1 MKMNKEKI
9 FWGWYIVAGAFFV
22 MAVNYGARY
31 CFGIFVKPLS
41 IEYGW
46 SRSVIS
52 MAATINMIV
61 YSIGAIFV
69 GRMLDRI
76 APRWIITAGAA
87 IAATGY
93 ILTGFANTP
102 VSLYLTYGLL
112 VALGATG
119 MGVVVCSSS
128 VGKWFIKKRGMAI
141 GIATMGI
148 SFGTMTLTP
157 LSGYIGKYFSLRLGL
172 VILGII
178 TLLVG
183 IVISQILMRKTQPEA
198 YGILPDGDKTPLP
211 GQIPVVPAITP
222 VSTRTMFRDLRFWTI
237 AVSHG
242 LTVMV
247 IMSIFVHQVAYAID
261 NNIDSIA
268 AATSLAVISITGFFG
283 QFFFGWLSDRL
294 HDPKYAYFLGIIFLL
309 MGVILLYNTHSVG
322 SLYLYAVIYGFG
334 YGCLAPILPILAA
347 DRFGRHVLGS
357 IYGLLTFFI
366 GVGGSI
372 GPILGGIIYDNF
384 GSYHYLWI
392 INIAI
397 LAAISIV
404 ILTLKKGKPYK
415 SAPPSG

>member
-1 MKMNKEKI
+1 MLNKEKI

-31 CFGIFVKPLS
+31 CFGVFVKPLS
-41 IEYGW
+41 VEHGW

-76 APRWIITAGAA
+76 APRWIMTIGAIVAA
-87 IAATGY
+87 IGY

-102 VSLYLTYGLL
+102 ASLYLTYGLL
-112 VALGATG
+112 VGLGATG

-128 VGKWFIKKRGMAI
+128 VGKWFIKKRGIAI

-148 SFGTMTLTP
+148 SLGTMTLTP
-157 LSGYIGKYFSLRLGL
+157 MSGYIGKYYSWRIGL

-178 TLLVG
+178 TFIVG
-183 IVISQILMRKTQPEA
+183 IAISQTLMRKIQPEA

-211 GQIPVVPAITP
+211 GQIQLVPTVTK
-222 VSTRTMFRDLRFWTI
+222 VSTRAMFQDLRFWTI
-237 AVSHG
+237 AISHG
-242 LTVMV
+242 LIVMV
-247 IMSIFVHQVAYAID
+247 IMSIFVHQVAYAVD

-268 AATSLAVISITGFFG
+268 AATSLAVVSVTGFLG

-294 HDPKYAYFLGIIFLL
+294 RDPKYAYFLGILFLL
-309 MGVILLYNTHSVG
+309 FGVILLYNAQGVS
-322 SLYLYAVIYGFG
+322 SLYLFAIIYGFG
-334 YGCLAPILPILAA
+334 YGCLAPILPILVA
-347 DRFGRHVLGS
+347 DRFGRHFLGS

-366 GVGGSI
+366 GIGGSI
-372 GPILGGIIYDNF
+372 GPVLGGLIYDTF
-384 GSYHYLWI
+384 GSYDYLWI
-392 INIAI
+392 INITI

-404 ILTLKKGKPYK
+404 ILTLKKGNPYK
-415 SAPPSG
+415 SAPSYD

>member
-1 MKMNKEKI
+1 M
-9 FWGWYIVAGAFFV
+9 
-22 MAVNYGARY
+22 
-31 CFGIFVKPLS
+31 L
-41 IEYGW
+41 
-46 SRSVIS
+46 
-52 MAATINMIV
+52 V

-76 APRWIITAGAA
+76 APRWIITAGAV
-87 IAATGY
+87 IAAIGY

-112 VALGATG
+112 VGLGATG

-148 SFGTMTLTP
+148 SFGTMALTP
-157 LSGYIGKYFSLRLGL
+157 LAGYLGKYFSWRIGL

-178 TLLVG
+178 TFIVG
-183 IVISQILMRKTQPEA
+183 IIISQILMRKTQPEA
-198 YGILPDGDKTPLP
+198 YGILPDGDKIPLP
-211 GQIPVVPAITP
+211 GQTPVVPAATK
-222 VSTRTMFRDLRFWTI
+222 VSTKAMFHDLRFWTI
-237 AVSHG
+237 AISHG
-242 LTVMV
+242 LAVMV

-268 AATSLAVISITGFFG
+268 AATSLAVISVTGFLG

-294 HDPKYAYFLGIIFLL
+294 RDPKYAYFLGIIFLL

-322 SLYLYAVIYGFG
+322 SLYLYAIIYGFG

-372 GPILGGIIYDNF
+372 GPLLGGIIYDTF
-384 GSYHYLWI
+384 ESYQYLWI
-392 INIAI
+392 INIVI
-397 LAAISIV
+397 LAGISIF
-404 ILTLKKGKPYK
+404 ILTLKKGKHYK
-415 SAPPSG
+415 SASSSV

>member
-1 MKMNKEKI
+1 MCTSR
-9 FWGWYIVAGAFFV
+9 FFSC
-22 MAVNYGARY
+22 VNP
-31 CFGIFVKPLS
+31 FVFFFSSRRRHTRFKCD
-41 IEYGW
+41 W
-46 SRSVIS
+46 SSDVCSSDI
-52 MAATINMIV
+52 
-61 YSIGAIFV
+61 
-69 GRMLDRI
+69 
-76 APRWIITAGAA
+76 
-87 IAATGY
+87 
-93 ILTGFANTP
+93 
-102 VSLYLTYGLL
+102 LYLTYGLL
-112 VALGATG
+112 VGLGATG

-128 VGKWFIKKRGMAI
+128 VGKWFIKKRGVAI

-157 LSGYIGKYFSLRLGL
+157 LAGYIGKYFSWRIGL

-178 TLLVG
+178 TFIVG

-211 GQIPVVPAITP
+211 HQVPSIPTFTK
-222 VSTRTMFRDLRFWTI
+222 VSTIALFKDLRFWTI
-237 AVSHG
+237 AISHG

-247 IMSIFVHQVAYAID
+247 IMSVFVHQVAYAVD
-261 NNIDSIA
+261 NNIGSIA
-268 AATSLAVISITGFFG
+268 AAISLAAISVSGFFG

-294 HDPKYAYFLGIIFLL
+294 RDPKYAYFLGIIFLL
-309 MGVILLYNTHSVG
+309 MGVILLYNAHSVG

-357 IYGLLTFFI
+357 IYGLLNFFI

-392 INIAI
+392 INITVLTI
-397 LAAISIV
+397 ISIF
-404 ILTLKKGKPYK
+404 ILTLKKGIQYK
-415 SAPPSG
+415 SASFSN